1 MCVYVRVPRCAVW
14 LAANQRSF
22 ALPPGSQQE
31 QQEEGNC
38 RDCRKKGA
46 VPVYLCL
53 SQRDCGG
60 GKWVTQLKHLTST
73 NNHLVKKILYVSAYA
88 CILGCIQYGRCR

>member
-1 MCVYVRVPRCAVW
+1 MCVYIRVPRCAVW

-22 ALPPGSQQE
+22 ALPSGPQQE
-31 QQEEGNC
+31 RQEEENC
-38 RDCRKKGA
+38 WDCRKKGA

-60 GKWVTQLKHLTST
+60 GQWVTQLKHLTST
-73 NNHLVKKILYVSAYA
+73 NHHLMKKNFVCSRICMYTCMYTVW
-88 CILGCIQYGRCR
+88 